1 PLTGGATPMGE
12 IVLATARLNRI
23 EAIDADS
30 VRTGAGVTLIEL
42 DAALQRA
49 GGYYPPTPTFPGAFV
64 GGTIATNAAGAAT
77 FKYGTT
83 RDWVLG
89 LTIVL
94 PNGDVLDIERGAT
107 RAGRD
112 ATIAIVLSDRT
123 LAVPVPRYRMP
134 QVPKCSAGYFTAPA
148 LDAIDLLIGSEGPL

>member
-42 DAALQRA
+42 DAALQRS
-49 GGYYPPTPTFPGAFV
+49 GRYYPPTPTFPGACV
-64 GGTIATNAAGAAT
+64 GGTLATNAAGAAT

-83 RDWVLG
+83 RDWVEA
-89 LTIVL
+89 LTVVL
-94 PNGDVLDIERGAT
+94 PTGDVLDLERGAV
-107 RAGRD
+107 RAQDGYFEIDLEAGPLR
-112 ATIAIVLSDRT
+112 
-123 LAVPVPRYRMP
+123 VPAPKYRMP
-134 QVPKCSAGYFTAPA
+134 AVPKLSAGYFSEPEM
-148 LDAIDLLIGSEGPL
+148 DLVDLFVGSE